1 MDLGAFLGLIAGM
14 VTVGLISWQV
24 PSIAFLW
31 HNVTGAVTVV
41 AVGMLL
47 SLGGAKRTA

>member
-1 MDLGAFLGLIAGM
+1 
-14 VTVGLISWQV
+14 VGLVSWQV

-41 AVGMLL
+41 VVGMLL
-47 SLGGAKRTA
+47 SAGPAPRTA